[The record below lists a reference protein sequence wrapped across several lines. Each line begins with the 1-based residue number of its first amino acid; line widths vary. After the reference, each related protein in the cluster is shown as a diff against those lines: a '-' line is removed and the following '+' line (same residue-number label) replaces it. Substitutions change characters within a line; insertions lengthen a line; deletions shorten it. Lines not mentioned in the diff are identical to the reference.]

1 MLLPYKNWNRAIWCA
16 VMFKI
21 KTLFI
26 TACLTLSATLAQAQ
40 TLQETFLFKDQV
52 ASGELPAIQKRLP
65 DAPLIVELPWKGRS
79 YGTQGGTL
87 RTMITRSKDTR
98 QMVVYGYSRLV
109 IYNEKY
115 QLKADILENFE
126 NENDRKF
133 TLRLRKGHKWSDGA
147 PFTSADFKYWWVDVA
162 TNKEL
167 TPSGPSDFLY
177 VDKKLPTVTF
187 PDALTIV
194 YEWKNPNPQFL
205 QTLAQARP
213 PFIFRPA
220 HYLKQYHA
228 DYADPEYLA
237 KAVAKKKVRSWASLH
252 NKLDNMY
259 KFDNA
264 TLPTL
269 QPWIVDKKSTK
280 NRKLFVRNP
289 YYHRVDK
296 NGIQLP
302 YIDRVDMNV
311 VGPGL
316 VAAKANAGE
325 IDLQARGLS
334 FKDISILKKGE
345 KDGGKYKTL
354 LWANGTAS
362 QIAIY
367 PNLNFA
373 DKTWRTVMRDV
384 RFRRALSVSIDRKMI
399 NRVLYFGLAKESSM
413 SALPRSPF
421 YNANDRAAWSQFDPE
436 LANEMLDAMGLTKR
450 RPDGI
455 RLMSDG
461 RPVQVVIET
470 PGERQ
475 EVENALSIITDTWRD
490 VGIKLVVRP
499 LERDI
504 LRNRVYSGAT
514 MAAIWFGWDN
524 GLPQPYTSPAYLAPR
539 QQEFF
544 AWPKWGQHYQMH
556 GKAGYEVDMPEP
568 EKLLRLSLD
577 WDHASDVITRSKIWT
592 EMLKIH
598 ADQQYGIGVLS
609 EAPQPVVVSNHLKNV
624 PKEAVWA
631 WDPGAHFG
639 VYRMDEFYFDNLGT
653 AQ

>member
-1 MLLPYKNWNRAIWCA
+1 
-16 VMFKI
+16 MFKL
-21 KTLFI
+21 KTLCI
-26 TACLTLSATLAQAQ
+26 AACIAFTTSVAQAQ
-40 TLQETFLFKDQV
+40 ISPPKLQETFMFQEEV
-52 ASGELPAIQKRLP
+52 ATGALPALKDRLP
-65 DAPLIVELPWKGRS
+65 DDPLIVRLPGKGRN

-98 QMVVYGYSRLV
+98 QMVVYGYARL
-109 IYNEKY
+109 IGYNEKY
-115 QLKADILENFE
+115 QLKADILKNFT

-147 PFTSADFKYWWVDVA
+147 PFTSADFEYWWNDVA
-162 TNKEL
+162 LNQDL

-177 VDKKLPTVTF
+177 VDGNLPKVTF
-187 PDALTIV
+187 PDEWTIIF
-194 YEWKNPNPQFL
+194 EWENPNPKFL
-205 QTLAQARP
+205 QTFAQARP

-220 HYLKQYHA
+220 HYLKQYHEK
-228 DYADPEYLA
+228 YADPDYLA
-237 KAVAKKKVRSWASLH
+237 KEVAKKKVRSWASLH

-259 KFDNA
+259 KFDNVY
-264 TLPTL
+264 LPTL
-269 QPWIVDKKSTK
+269 QPWIVDAKSTK

-289 YYHRVDK
+289 YYHRVDRK
-296 NGIQLP
+296 GVQLP

-325 IDLQARGLS
+325 VDLQARGLS

-345 KDGGKYKTL
+345 NDGGKYKTL

-362 QIAIY
+362 QIALY

-373 DKTWRTVMRDV
+373 DQKWQDVMRDV
-384 RFRRALSVSIDRKMI
+384 RFRRALSLSINRKLI
-399 NRVLYFGLAKESSM
+399 NRVLYFGLAKEGGM
-413 SALPRSPF
+413 SALPHSAF
-421 YNANDRAAWSQFDPE
+421 YDPKNTRAWTQYDPD
-436 LANEMLDAMGLTKR
+436 LANKLLDEMGLTKR

-455 RLMSDG
+455 RLLPDG
-461 RPVQVVIET
+461 RPVQMVVET
-470 PGERQ
+470 AGERQ

-490 VGIKLVVRP
+490 VGVKMIVRP

-504 LRNRVYSGAT
+504 LRNRVYSGTA

-524 GLPQPYTSPAYLAPR
+524 GLPQPNTSPSYLAPR
-539 QQEFF
+539 QQDFF

-556 GKAGYEVDMPEP
+556 GKAGTAVSLPEAQR
-568 EKLLRLSLD
+568 LLDLSID
-577 WDHASDVITRSKIWT
+577 WDNASDVPARVKIWK

-598 ADQQYGIGVLS
+598 ADQQYGIGILS
-609 EAPQPVVVSNHLKNV
+609 EAPQPVVVSNTLKNV
-624 PKEAVWA
+624 PERAVWA

-639 VYRMDEFYFDNLGT
+639 LYRMDEFYFET
-653 AQ
+653 AGATQ

>member
-1 MLLPYKNWNRAIWCA
+1 MYK
-16 VMFKI
+16 FKSLYI
-21 KTLFI
+21 AAFLI
-26 TACLTLSATLAQAQ
+26 LGATHAQAQ
-40 TLQETFLFKDQV
+40 ILQETLLFEEQV
-52 ASGELPAIQKRLP
+52 KSNKLPAIHDRIP
-65 DAPLIVELPWKGRS
+65 DNPLIVVLPNKGRTF
-79 YGTQGGTL
+79 GVQGGTL
-87 RTMITRSKDTR
+87 RTMVTRSKDTR

-109 IYNEKY
+109 NYNEAY
-115 QLKADILENFE
+115 ELKADILENFE
-126 NENDRKF
+126 NEDDKKF

-162 TNKEL
+162 SNKYL
-167 TPSGPSDFLY
+167 SPSGSPDFLY
-177 VDKKLPTVTF
+177 VDRELPTVSF
-187 PDALTIV
+187 PDELTII
-194 YEWKNPNPQFL
+194 YEWQNPNPKFL

-228 DYADPEYLA
+228 DYADPDFLA
-237 KAVAKKKVRSWASLH
+237 KAIVKKKVRSWASLH

-264 TLPTL
+264 KLPTL
-269 QPWIVDKKSTK
+269 QPWLVDEKSTK

-289 YYHRVDK
+289 YYHRVDGK
-296 NGIQLP
+296 GVQLP
-302 YIDRVDMNV
+302 YIDHVDMNV
-311 VGPGL
+311 VGSGL

-325 IDLQARGLS
+325 VDLQARGLS

-345 KDGGKYKTL
+345 KDGGKYKTF

-373 DKTWRTVMRDV
+373 DRAWREIMRDV
-384 RFRRALSVSIDRKMI
+384 RFRRALSLSIDRNMI

-413 SALPRSPF
+413 TALPRSAF
-421 YNANDRAAWSQFDPE
+421 YDPQNRKAWSQFDLD
-436 LANEMLDAMGLTKR
+436 LANDLLDEMGLTER
-450 RPDGI
+450 RSDGI
-455 RLMSDG
+455 RLLPDG
-461 RPVQVVIET
+461 RPVQMVVET

-475 EVENALSIITDTWRD
+475 EVENALSIITDTWREAG
-490 VGIKLVVRP
+490 VKLVVRP

-504 LRNRVYSGAT
+504 LRNRVYSGTT

-524 GLPQPYTSPAYLAPR
+524 GLPQPNTSPSYLAPR
-539 QQEFF
+539 QQDFF

-556 GKAGYEVDMPEP
+556 GKGGYEVDMPEP
-568 EKLLRLSLD
+568 QKLLKLSLD
-577 WDHASDVITRSKIWT
+577 WDHTSDTETRSQIWQ
-592 EMLKIH
+592 EMLSIH
-598 ADQQYGIGVLS
+598 ADQQYGIGILS

-624 PKEAVWA
+624 PKDAVWA

-639 VYRMDEFYFDNLGT
+639 VYRMDEFYFDNVGVV
-653 AQ
+653 Q